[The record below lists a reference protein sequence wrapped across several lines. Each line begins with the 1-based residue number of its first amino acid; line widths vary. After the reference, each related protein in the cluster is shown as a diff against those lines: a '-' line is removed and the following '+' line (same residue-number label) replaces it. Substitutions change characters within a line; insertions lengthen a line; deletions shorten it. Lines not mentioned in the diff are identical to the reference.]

1 MTPSAARTGPVLW
14 YSHMYDVILFDLD
27 GTLSD
32 SGPGIMHSVRYA
44 LAKFGITGESEA
56 ALRRFV
62 GPPMIESYMKFY
74 GFSHEQAV
82 QALAYY
88 REDYLSGA
96 IYMNTPY
103 EGMEETLRAL
113 NAAGKTVA
121 AATGKPTSMAEDVL
135 RHFGWEK
142 YFAFIAG
149 ATMDESR
156 SEKHEIIDYA
166 LEALGVTDRS
176 SVLMVGD
183 RDNDVLGAARAGVD
197 CCGVLYGYGS
207 REELEVAGAKYI
219 IEKPEDIPGIV

>member
-1 MTPSAARTGPVLW
+1 
-14 YSHMYDVILFDLD
+14 MYDIILFDLD

-44 LAKFGITGESEA
+44 LAKYGITGESDA

-74 GFSHEQAV
+74 GFTHEQAV

-88 REDYLSGA
+88 REDYLAGA

-113 NAAGKTVA
+113 KARGKILA
-121 AATGKPTSMAEDVL
+121 AATGKPTPMAEDVL
-135 RHFGWEK
+135 RHFGWEG
-142 YFAFIAG
+142 YFSFIAG

-156 SEKHEIIDYA
+156 SEKHDIINYA
-166 LEALGVTDRS
+166 LEALGESDKSR
-176 SVLMVGD
+176 VLMVGD
-183 RDNDVLGAARAGVD
+183 RDNDVLGAEKADVD
-197 CCGVLYGYGS
+197 CCGVLWGYGS
-207 REELEVAGAKYI
+207 REELEGAGAKYI
-219 IEKPEDIPGIV
+219 IEKPEDLLGIV

>member
-1 MTPSAARTGPVLW
+1 
-14 YSHMYDVILFDLD
+14 MYDIILFDLD

-44 LAKFGITGESEA
+44 LAKFGITGESEE

-62 GPPMIESYMKFY
+62 GPPMIPAYMRFY
-74 GFSHEQAV
+74 GFTREQAA

-88 REDYLSGA
+88 REDYLAGA

-113 NAAGKTVA
+113 KARGKILA
-121 AATGKPTSMAEDVL
+121 AATGKPTSMAEDIL
-135 RHFGWEK
+135 LHFGWEE
-142 YFAFIAG
+142 YFSFVAG

-156 SEKHEIIDYA
+156 SEKSDIIELA
-166 LEALGVTDRS
+166 LEELGAADRS
-176 SVLMVGD
+176 RVLMVGD
-183 RDNDVLGAARAGVD
+183 RDNDVLGARLAGID

-207 REELEVAGAKYI
+207 REELEGAGAKYI
-219 IEKPEDIPGIV
+219 TQKPEDLLAIV

>member
-1 MTPSAARTGPVLW
+1 
-14 YSHMYDVILFDLD
+14 MYDIILFDLD

-44 LAKFGITGESEA
+44 LARFGITGESDE

-62 GPPMIESYMKFY
+62 GPPMIPAYMNFY
-74 GFSHEQAV
+74 GFTREQAV

-88 REDYLSGA
+88 REDYLAGA

-113 NAAGKTVA
+113 KARGKIVA

-135 RHFGWEK
+135 GHFGWEE
-142 YFAFIAG
+142 YFSFIAG

-156 SEKHEIIDYA
+156 SDKHDIIDYA
-166 LEALGVTDRS
+166 LEALGVSDKSR
-176 SVLMVGD
+176 VLMVGD
-183 RDNDVLGAARAGVD
+183 RDNDVLGAKRAGVD

-207 REELEVAGAKYI
+207 REELEGAGAKYI
-219 IEKPEDIPGIV
+219 IEKPEDLLEIV

>member
-1 MTPSAARTGPVLW
+1 
-14 YSHMYDVILFDLD
+14 MYDIILFDLD

-44 LAKFGITGESEA
+44 LAKYGITGESDA

-62 GPPMIESYMKFY
+62 GPPMIESFMKFY

-88 REDYLSGA
+88 REDYLAGA

-113 NAAGKTVA
+113 KARGKILA
-121 AATGKPTSMAEDVL
+121 AATGKPTPMAEDVL
-135 RHFGWEK
+135 RHFGWEG

-156 SEKHEIIDYA
+156 SEKHDIINYA
-166 LEALGVTDRS
+166 LEALRESDKSR
-176 SVLMVGD
+176 VLMVGD
-183 RDNDVLGAARAGVD
+183 RDNDVFGAEKAGVA
-197 CCGVLYGYGS
+197 CCGVLWGYGS
-207 REELEVAGAKYI
+207 RGELEGAGAKYI
-219 IEKPEDIPGIV
+219 IEKPEDLLGLV

>member
-1 MTPSAARTGPVLW
+1 
-14 YSHMYDVILFDLD
+14 MYDIILFDLD

-44 LAKFGITGESEA
+44 LAKFGITGESEE

-74 GFSHEQAV
+74 GFDHEQAV

-88 REDYLSGA
+88 REDYLAGA

-113 NAAGKTVA
+113 KARGKILA
-121 AATGKPTSMAEDVL
+121 AATGKPTPMAKDVL
-135 RHFGWEK
+135 RHFGWEG
-142 YFAFIAG
+142 YFSFIAG

-156 SEKHEIIDYA
+156 SEKHDIINYA
-166 LEALGVTDRS
+166 LEALGVTDKTH
-176 SVLMVGD
+176 VLMVGD
-183 RDNDVLGAARAGVD
+183 RDNDVLGAERAGVD
-197 CCGVLYGYGS
+197 CCGVLWGYGS
-207 REELEVAGAKYI
+207 REELEGTGPKYI
-219 IEKPEDIPGIV
+219 IEKPEDLLGIV